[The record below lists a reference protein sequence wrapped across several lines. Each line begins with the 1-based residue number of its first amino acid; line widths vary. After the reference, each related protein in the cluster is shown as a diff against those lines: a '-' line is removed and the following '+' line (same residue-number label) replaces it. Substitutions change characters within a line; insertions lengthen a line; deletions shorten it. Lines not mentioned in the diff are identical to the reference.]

1 MFKKPYEI
9 CVEHRYTP
17 YYMRVVFFLSNGK
30 NGLITHYTETSKL
43 GQMLPLSECL
53 LRPILCIC
61 DMPEKRMRKE
71 GLQYANGKLAIC
83 ESQKKE

>member
-17 YYMRVVFFLSNGK
+17 YCIRVVFFYRMEKWLNYALHGNIK
-30 NGLITHYTETSKL
+30 IGADVT
-43 GQMLPLSECL
+43 PLRMPSEAD
-53 LRPILCIC
+53 LCIC